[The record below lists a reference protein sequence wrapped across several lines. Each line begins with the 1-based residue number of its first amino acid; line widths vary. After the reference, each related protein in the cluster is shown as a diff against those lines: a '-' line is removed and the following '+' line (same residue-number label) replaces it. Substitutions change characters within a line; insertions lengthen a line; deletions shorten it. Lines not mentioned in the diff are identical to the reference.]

1 MKPNQSQKINFAY
14 QILAP
19 PLDVSEIDAR
29 PLFLTELFRST
40 YLKLYGLLN
49 IYPYVVTPPHTI
61 LPSIFTGDNPITNA
75 DIPLHYTVTG
85 MFEDPALRHK
95 FQRVKDECYMPM
107 VRTMEEFAC
116 SFLEGV
122 LLKSDREVKM
132 QCGTKIGEKIVK
144 AIEHFRRFE
153 MVKDEKGQ
161 L

>member
-1 MKPNQSQKINFAY
+1 M
-14 QILAP
+14 
-19 PLDVSEIDAR
+19 
-29 PLFLTELFRST
+29 TELFRST
-40 YLKLYGLLN
+40 FLKLYGLLN
-49 IYPYVVTPPHTI
+49 IYPSLVTPP
-61 LPSIFTGDNPITNA
+61 
-75 DIPLHYTVTG
+75 HYTVTG